1 MNHNFSSVIPVIDLF
16 AGPGGLG
23 EGFASIGRN
32 EGKEFFQI
40 SLSVEKNPSA
50 HATLLLRSFF
60 RQFPHNNVPPEYY
73 SFLRG
78 DMSSEE
84 LFIFYPDEAAR
95 AREEVWCA
103 ELGSGDEF
111 KGDNLAVSI
120 PAETEFYPGKINLPL
135 S

>member
-1 MNHNFSSVIPVIDLF
+1 MNNNVSSVIPVIDLF

-32 EGKEFFQI
+32 DGKEFFQI
-40 SLSVEKNPSA
+40 RLSVEKNSSA

-60 RQFPHNNVPPEYY
+60 RQFPHDNVPPEYY
-73 SFLRG
+73 SLLRG
-78 DMSSEE
+78 DMSAED
-84 LFIFYPDEAAR
+84 LFIFYPHEAAR

-111 KGDNLAVSI
+111 KGDNLALSI
-120 PAETEFYPGKINLPL
+120 PAGPEFYPGKINSPL

>member
-1 MNHNFSSVIPVIDLF
+1 MNYNVSSVIPVIDLF

-32 EGKEFFQI
+32 EGKAFFQI
-40 SLSVEKNPSA
+40 RLSVEKNPSA
-50 HATLLLRSFF
+50 HATLLLRIFF

-73 SFLRG
+73 SLLRG
-78 DMSSEE
+78 DMNLEE
-84 LFIFYPDEAAR
+84 LFIFYPDQAAR
-95 AREEVWCA
+95 VGEEVWCA

-111 KGDNLAVSI
+111 KGDNLVLSI
-120 PAETEFYPGKINLPL
+120 PAGAEFYPGEIKLPL